1 MSIDKSQQRDEL
13 LNTVR
18 NALRRAERYCA
29 GTRRWDTLLLL
40 ISIIGGAWPLFL
52 PVARL
57 LETNPPWTLSA
68 DGGFSVRWL
77 HC

>member
-1 MSIDKSQQRDEL
+1 MSIDKSEQRDEL

-18 NALRRAERYCA
+18 DALRRAERYCA
-29 GTRRWDTLLLL
+29 GTRRSDTLLSL
-40 ISIIGGAWPLFL
+40 ISIICGAVATVLA
-52 PVARL
+52 VARL
-57 LETNPPWTLSA
+57 LEANPPWPLLA